1 MKRSILTILLLAVAA
16 TTNAQLISS
25 SSLVITKAKLPPVE
39 SGYEQSVDA
48 SYAMM
53 MTGANNLEAN
63 ISYIGGY
70 RFNGH
75 IFLGAGIGI
84 SIMDSVK
91 ESYETHSVV
100 TGGNGD
106 CLSCPLVNIPLY
118 VHFKAYFLKSRVSPL
133 FALSAGGRLSAK
145 KEFGMETGENIR
157 YGTMGLYVNPS
168 VGVNYRVSEKNSLYF
183 SVGLKG
189 TTVPSVNAIEL
200 QTLTVKRKFA
210 YGVDWHLGF
219 TF

>member
-1 MKRSILTILLLAVAA
+1 MLLAVAA

-39 SGYEQSVDA
+39 AGYEQSVDA

-70 RFNGH
+70 RFNEH

-100 TGGNGD
+100 TGDNGD

-157 YGTMGLYVNPS
+157 YGTMGLYVN
-168 VGVNYRVSEKNSLYF
+168 GR
-183 SVGLKG
+183 
-189 TTVPSVNAIEL
+189 EL
-200 QTLTVKRKFA
+200 Q
-210 YGVDWHLGF
+210 GVGKKQPLFLRGTEGDNGAVRGRAGTSGHDRQKEIRLRNRLASGIHFLEWLSVF
-219 TF
+219 Q